1 MPRIL
6 LLLFTLFLPPL
17 LRAQVPLTHPRAVK
31 VTWTDSVAGDFSFRN
46 KWSYQPGVS
55 RMADGQVRCDGLCPP
70 RSEQMLDSAGR
81 ILRDSI
87 AAYYRLV
94 DTTHLYHT
102 IASEAHCY
110 EWAGADYIA
119 VQKRHDTI
127 AADTYCNPATHSS
140 LRLRIKGDK
149 CYATIIENSI
159 RATRVR
165 PRKRY
170 YCTRGEITIDSMLLK
185 RGILKGK
192 FDFTFRAPKGFG
204 DMYWRGRIYKNL
216 EPPRRYEGMWF
227 N

>member
-6 LLLFTLFLPPL
+6 LLLFTIFLPQL
-17 LRAQVPLTHPRAVK
+17 LRAQVPLTHPRAVR
-31 VTWTDSVAGDFSFRN
+31 VLWTDTVSGDFSFRN

-55 RMADGQVRCDGLCPP
+55 KMADGQVRCDGFCPP
-70 RSEQMLDSAGR
+70 HTEKMLNADGR
-81 ILRDSI
+81 IIPDSI

-102 IASEAHCY
+102 LASEAHCH
-110 EWAGADYIA
+110 EWAGADYITA
-119 VQKRHDTI
+119 HKRHDTI
-127 AADTYCNPATHSS
+127 AADTYCNPATHCS

-159 RATRVR
+159 RATRDK

-170 YCTRGEITIDSMLLK
+170 YCTRGEMTIDSALLK
-185 RGILKGK
+185 RGILKAG
-192 FDFTFRAPKGFG
+192 FDFHFRAPKGFG
-204 DMYWRGRIYKNL
+204 DMYWRGRIYKTI
-216 EPPRRYEGMWF
+216 EQPHRYEGMWL